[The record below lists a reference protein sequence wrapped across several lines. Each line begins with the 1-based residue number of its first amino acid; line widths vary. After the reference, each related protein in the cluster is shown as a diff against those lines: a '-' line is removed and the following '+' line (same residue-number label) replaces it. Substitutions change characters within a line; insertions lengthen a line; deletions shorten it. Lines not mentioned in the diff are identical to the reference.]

1 MDFLSTTGE
10 QLKEMF
16 REMTPGSRMIAGL
29 LAVVIIASIG
39 FLFQGGM
46 FVPDASL
53 LSGASVEPADQ
64 IAVLAAFASEGLD
77 GYHFQ
82 GSQIMVPSNKR
93 VDYIAAMVKHNALPA
108 NFHESAEK
116 AVTNS
121 SPFESTQH
129 RVDRNKVARESDM
142 AYVLRHMRGIE

>member
-53 LSGASVEPADQ
+53 RQRRLRRIP
-64 IAVLAAFASEGLD
+64 
-77 GYHFQ
+77 
-82 GSQIMVPSNKR
+82 
-93 VDYIAAMVKHNALPA
+93 LPRQP
-108 NFHESAEK
+108 NHG
-116 AVTNS
+116 
-121 SPFESTQH
+121 PQ
-129 RVDRNKVARESDM
+129 
-142 AYVLRHMRGIE
+142 